1 MEIFSDAYF
10 MRIALQEAQKAFD
23 ADEIPI
29 GAVIASNNRILAKS
43 HNSTEQLLD
52 VTAHAEI
59 LAITAASSALGSKYL
74 NDCTLY
80 VTMEPCV
87 MCAGALYWSQI
98 GRVVVGC
105 SNPKTGFISA
115 GVELHPSTEFLGG
128 VLEEEC
134 SQLVKLYFEN
144 KR

>member
-29 GAVIASNNRILAKS
+29 GAVIVSNNRILAKS